1 MEFDQGD
8 QVAAHLKSKDGKVFS
23 FDLLD
28 SNGGEIRATCF
39 NVIVDRFYVATEVSK
54 VYLIYRSRLN
64 LSQKNYNHLKN

>member
-39 NVIVDRFYVATEVSK
+39 NVIVLTASM
-54 VYLIYRSRLN
+54 LQLRSVR
-64 LSQKNYNHLKN
+64 SI